1 MVNVRMII
9 TVASFKGGVGKTT
22 TAVHLAAFLNERS
35 PALLIDGD
43 PNRSASGWLR
53 RGGVLP
59 FRVVDERQAARYAK
73 DFANIIID
81 TQARPTREDL
91 EALAGGC
98 DLLIIPTTPDALS
111 LDALTLT
118 VDALKELGANRY
130 RILLTMVPP
139 KPSRDGAEARAM
151 LAEAGLPVF
160 TGSIRRLSAFQKAAL
175 IGVPVSEV
183 KGDPR
188 AASGWED
195 YCTIGGEL
203 S

>member
-1 MVNVRMII
+1 MII

-22 TAVHLAAFLNERS
+22 TAVHLATFLNEQS

-43 PNRSASGWLR
+43 PNRSTSGWCK
-53 RGGVLP
+53 RGSLP
-59 FRVVDERQAARYAK
+59 FKVVDERQAARYAK
-73 DFANIIID
+73 DFANIVID
-81 TQARPTREDL
+81 TQARPSREDL

-98 DLLIIPTTPDALS
+98 DLLVIPTTPDAMS

-118 VDALKELGANRY
+118 VDVLKELGADRY

-139 KPSRDGAEARAM
+139 KPSRDGDEARAM
-151 LAEAGLPVF
+151 LQDAKLPVF
-160 TGSIRRLSAFQKAAL
+160 SGSIRRLSAFQKAAL
-175 IGVPVSEV
+175 LGVPVSLV

-188 AASGWED
+188 SASGWED
-195 YCTIGGEL
+195 YRKVSMEL

>member
-1 MVNVRMII
+1 MII

-22 TAVHLAAFLNERS
+22 TAVHLATFLNEQS

-43 PNRSASGWLR
+43 PNRSASGWCK
-53 RGGVLP
+53 RGSLP
-59 FRVVDERQAARYAK
+59 FKVVDERQAARYAK
-73 DFANIIID
+73 DFANIVID
-81 TQARPTREDL
+81 TQARPSREDL

-98 DLLIIPTTPDALS
+98 DLLVIPTTPDAMS

-118 VDALKELGANRY
+118 VDVLKELGADRY

-139 KPSRDGAEARAM
+139 KPSRDGDEARAM
-151 LAEAGLPVF
+151 LQDAKLPLF
-160 TGSIRRLSAFQKAAL
+160 SGSIRRLSAFQKAAL
-175 IGVPVSEV
+175 LGVPVSLV

-188 AASGWED
+188 SASGWED
-195 YCTIGGEL
+195 YRKVSMEL